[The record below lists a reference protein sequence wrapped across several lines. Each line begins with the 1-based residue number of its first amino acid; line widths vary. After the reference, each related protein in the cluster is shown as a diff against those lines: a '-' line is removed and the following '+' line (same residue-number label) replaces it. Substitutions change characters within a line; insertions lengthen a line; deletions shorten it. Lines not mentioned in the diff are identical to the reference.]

1 MEKGPFI
8 QCPKCNCK
16 YKTDVKYQK
25 HMKEK
30 HSGEKESQRVPP
42 SPPPPQECCVCLEN
56 LTDSYMLYPCGH
68 AQYCKF
74 CAMKLEQCSL
84 CRKNITDIV
93 KVHF

>member
-1 MEKGPFI
+1 
-8 QCPKCNCK
+8 
-16 YKTDVKYQK
+16 
-25 HMKEK
+25 MKEK
-30 HSGEKESQRVPP
+30 HSGEEEEKFKISKKSQT
-42 SPPPPQECCVCLEN
+42 SPPQECCVCLEN